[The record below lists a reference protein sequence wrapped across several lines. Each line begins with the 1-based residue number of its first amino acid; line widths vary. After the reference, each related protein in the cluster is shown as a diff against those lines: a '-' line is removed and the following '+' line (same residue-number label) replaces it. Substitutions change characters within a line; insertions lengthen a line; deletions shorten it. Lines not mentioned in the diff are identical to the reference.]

1 LGVDSNEIREE
12 LAVFAMKTTAQEKQ
26 VLALQRLIIAG
37 VTFDNVILLCDH
49 IHGLGKNTFTPL
61 HVPLLAG
68 VSVTYMKPF
77 MRNDGLGALPPK
89 FSEFPGARGHE
100 KTHVDLKNCRDWY
113 YAHRD
118 MIKAP
123 TLLADP
129 GRRDGFEDVTLHFV
143 QSGVSFSVNEQS
155 WSFDSILRV
164 RNLCSYQKSRIDKE
178 ALALIETLRQGK
190 HFPYGDYVIGRDF
203 P

>member
-1 LGVDSNEIREE
+1 MNSNS
-12 LAVFAMKTTAQEKQ
+12 VQKQ
-26 VLALQRLIIAG
+26 ILALKRLIIAG

-68 VSVTYMKPF
+68 LSVTYMKPF
-77 MRNDGLGALPPK
+77 MRNDGLGQLPTK
-89 FSEFPGARGHE
+89 FSKFPGARGHE
-100 KTHVDLKNCRDWY
+100 KTHVDLKNSRDWY

-118 MIKAP
+118 TIKAP
-123 TLLADP
+123 TLHADP
-129 GRRDGFEDVTLHFV
+129 GRRSGFEDVTLHFA

-155 WSFDSILRV
+155 WSLDSILRV

-178 ALALIETLRQGK
+178 ALALIEALRQGK
-190 HFPYGDYVIGRDF
+190 HLPYGDYLLGRDF